1 MIFGD
6 YLPALV
12 AAAISILLF
21 SLLLFRIVFYYDI
34 DIYLLNKEE
43 GYSDSVQQYG
53 TTHIWLITKFMAF
66 CDLSKD
72 RNENENLLLVFRT
85 GGGTSSSLS
94 SWLSSSSYSN
104 SSSSLQQTQLL
115 LQNQTCYYEVWFVI
129 RKHDFYDNLRFL
141 AITERDDAAMVS
153 FLCHIP
159 MKNWLLT

>member
-85 GGGTSSSLS
+85 GRGTSSSLS

-104 SSSSLQQTQLL
+104 SSSSLQQTQL
-115 LQNQTCYYEVWFVI
+115 CYKEI
-129 RKHDFYDNLRFL
+129 
-141 AITERDDAAMVS
+141 
-153 FLCHIP
+153 
-159 MKNWLLT
+159 

>member
-85 GGGTSSSLS
+85 GRGTSSSLS

-115 LQNQTCYYEVWFVI
+115 LQRDLSFFQSSNLYRSTQSLFHSDCKEMLSYFAQACSIPVWYLKL
-129 RKHDFYDNLRFL
+129 RK
-141 AITERDDAAMVS
+141 
-153 FLCHIP
+153 
-159 MKNWLLT
+159 